1 MTWTLFTKL
10 LKKVKSRLI
19 PCSCELQFCIYCVL
33 CCRHN
38 DGSSKWYKFDD
49 GEVSECKM
57 DDEEEMKTQCFG
69 GDYMGEVS
77 RIFLCLY
84 THQICNKY
92 P

>member
-1 MTWTLFTKL
+1 L
-10 LKKVKSRLI
+10 L
-19 PCSCELQFCIYCVL
+19 VL
-33 CCRHN
+33 EITVSFLWYTFFRHN

-77 RIFLCLY
+77 
-84 THQICNKY
+84 
-92 P
+92 

>member
-1 MTWTLFTKL
+1 MTEFSFWIF
-10 LKKVKSRLI
+10 
-19 PCSCELQFCIYCVL
+19 
-33 CCRHN
+33 RHN

-77 RIFLCLY
+77 LSYLFTVEPALVFLY
-84 THQICNKY
+84 KIC
-92 P
+92 